1 MVKNSMNQFFF
12 LIYSKHCC
20 WYLSKD
26 WCNVIFTLTRK
37 SYFMKECDVL
47 KFDVSITSA
56 ENLEKFWFI
65 SKVVNKYFR
74 IVSFLER
81 NVFDQTDALSICT
94 WFLKNQAWKIQ
105 FRLKIQFVKLDFS
118 KLIFQKSSTD
128 WWGVRLKDQVLF
140 S

>member
-1 MVKNSMNQFFF
+1 MIYSFIQWVKMVGNSMNRAFFIF
-12 LIYSKHCC
+12 YSKPCC

-26 WCNVIFTLTRK
+26 WCNVISTLTRK

-47 KFDVSITSA
+47 KFDVSITSV

-81 NVFDQTDALSICT
+81 NIFDQTDDLFICT
-94 WFLKNQAWKIQ
+94 WFLKNQVRRFGFLTCKNQ
-105 FRLKIQFVKLDFS
+105 FR
-118 KLIFQKSSTD
+118 D
-128 WWGVRLKDQVLF
+128 WFLQAKHVHRQ
-140 S
+140 